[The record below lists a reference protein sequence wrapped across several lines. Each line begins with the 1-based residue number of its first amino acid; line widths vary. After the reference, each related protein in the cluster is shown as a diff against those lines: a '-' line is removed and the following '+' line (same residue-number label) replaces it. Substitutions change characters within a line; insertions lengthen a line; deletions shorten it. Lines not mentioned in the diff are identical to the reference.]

1 MADYGC
7 KVCRVLDEYDLES
20 YEDRLVDQWTA
31 DSGNRKGYRALA
43 EDLNVTLLRNELDRA
58 GLETLGGEAR
68 SKYDRL
74 QDDTVTATELENV
87 LVREGVPIRR
97 LQDDF
102 VSYGVVR
109 THLLD
114 CLGLE
119 SERSAGDWERDALA
133 ITSDRAETKATEA
146 VQSLLNKGEL
156 AVGAGISV
164 HATIEVECEACHTQV
179 PVERALRRGYVCRC
193 TK

>member
-1 MADYGC
+1 MTKYGC
-7 KVCRVLDEYDLES
+7 KVCRILDEYGLET
-20 YEDRLVDQWTA
+20 YEDRLVEQWTA
-31 DSGNRKGYRALA
+31 DAENRKGYRALA
-43 EDLNVTLLRNELDRA
+43 EELNVTLLRNEMDRA

-74 QDDTVTATELENV
+74 QDDTVTATEVENV
-87 LVREGVPIRR
+87 LRREGVPIKQ

-109 THLLD
+109 THLVD

-119 SERSAGDWERDALA
+119 AERTQGNWERDAIA
-133 ITSDRAETKATEA
+133 ITADRAEEKASEA
-146 VQSLLNKGEL
+146 VRSLLNKGEL
-156 AVGAGISV
+156 AVGADIAV
-164 HATIEVECEACHTQV
+164 HATIEVECEDCHTQI

-193 TK
+193 TE